1 MVDNEL
7 FSTVWGT
14 MLETPF
20 DEREWN
26 EIIELKSLEQYLDPN
41 DQDDPKVL
49 AQATDLFRN
58 YLDDITSVLDPD
70 KPCLLLPPRTSVPE
84 GDDTTSTSET
94 EPEAESDSSDDATSV
109 SEGECN
115 HMHLRS
121 GCMVLLKRNANY
133 ASTLL
138 LPSKFQKTTH
148 QAHQQETYLA

>member
-1 MVDNEL
+1 VVNDEF

-20 DEREWN
+20 DKREWN

-49 AQATDLFRN
+49 AQSTDLFRI
-58 YLDDITSVLDPD
+58 YLDDDTSVLNPD
-70 KPCLLLPPRTSVPE
+70 KPCLLLPPCTSVPE
-84 GDDTTSTSET
+84 GDDTTSTSKT
-94 EPEAESDSSDDATSV
+94 EPEADFNSSNDATSV

-115 HMHLRS
+115 HMCLRS
-121 GCMVLLKRNANY
+121 GCMVPLKRNANY
-133 ASTLL
+133 TSTLS

-148 QAHQQETYLA
+148 QPHQQETYLA